1 MGRRSWIDE
10 GGWLKGKVGFCGE
23 GGLAMVCYVGE
34 GMGRGRRRRG
44 SGRMGIYCS
53 RMIWRS

>member
-23 GGLAMVCYVGE
+23 GGLAMVCYVWE

-44 SGRMGIYCS
+44 SGRMGI
-53 RMIWRS
+53 IVVV